1 MNEAQHREML
11 RRDLKAAMNKVPD
24 RINSGTIRD
33 TRIWVES
40 RNKAAALL
48 KKSSPAIVD
57 LLNALKALQ

>member
-1 MNEAQHREML
+1 VNEAQHREML

-24 RINSGTIRD
+24 HINSGTIRE

-40 RNKAAALL
+40 RTKAAALL

-57 LLNALKALQ
+57 LLNALKSLQ